1 MRWWFS
7 ESDYQVQI
15 VLLAKLDRPR
25 KRIILEKWVETI
37 PPPRPGPITRAA
49 SIANISQ
56 LDCVQEITID

>member
-7 ESDYQVQI
+7 ESNYQVKI

-25 KRIILEKWVETI
+25 RRIILEKWVETT

-49 SIANISQ
+49 SIANI
-56 LDCVQEITID
+56 LRPDCVQEITI